1 MIFEI
6 EIKSKK
12 GFPNPHGMQVNAD
25 IAGIGIKNVK
35 SVDYI
40 PVFRLSGDISKKDIE
55 TIASELLSDKITED
69 FSIKQ
74 YKTIEDKKMEKNS
87 IEVWY
92 KKGVTDTVS
101 ESVSKAIKDLGIKN
115 ELVIKTGKKYS
126 LKGSLN
132 LKTLDKIATSLLA
145 NTLIQEYQVKWM

>member
-12 GFPNPHGMQVNAD
+12 GFPNPCGLQTNSD
-25 IAGIGIKNVK
+25 IAGIGIKDIK

-40 PVFRLSGDISKKDIE
+40 SVYRISGEISKKDI
-55 TIASELLSDKITED
+55 TIIARELLIDKITED
-69 FSIKQ
+69 FFIKE
-74 YKTIEDKKMEKNS
+74 YENLKDKEIEKNS

-92 KKGVTDTVS
+92 KRGVTDTVS

-115 ELVIKTGKKYS
+115 ELVIKTGKKYC
-126 LKGSLN
+126 LKGNLN
-132 LKTLDKIATSLLA
+132 LKKLDKIATSLLA
-145 NTLIQEYQVKWM
+145 NTLIQEYLIK

>member
-12 GFPNPHGMQVNAD
+12 GFSNPCGLQTNSD
-25 IAGIGIKNVK
+25 IAGIGIKDVK

-40 PVFRLSGDISKKDIE
+40 PVYRISGDISIKDIT
-55 TIASELLSDKITED
+55 TIASELLIDKITEV
-69 FSIKQ
+69 FTVKE
-74 YKTIEDKKMEKNS
+74 YKNPEDKKIEKNS

-92 KKGVTDTVS
+92 KRGVTDTVS

-126 LKGSLN
+126 LKGNLN
-132 LKTLDKIATSLLA
+132 LKKLDKIATSLLA
-145 NTLIQEYQVKWM
+145 NTLIQEYLIK